1 MSVTILGHLKG
12 YPEKIK
18 QTFAKH
24 ASEME
29 QVTKTAVSKGAIT
42 HRFLQ
47 GDGEIVILDE
57 WDSAEHFQEFFSSQP
72 VIAQM
77 MQEAGVAGPPDVK
90 VYESLKTVG
99 DF

>member
-12 YPEKIK
+12 DPEKIK
-18 QTFAKH
+18 QTFVKH
-24 ASEME
+24 ATEME

-42 HRFLQ
+42 HRFMQ
-47 GDGEIVILDE
+47 GDGEIVIVDE
-57 WDSAEHFQEFFSSQP
+57 WDTAAHFQEFFSSQP
-72 VIAQM
+72 VIGQM

-90 VYESLKTVG
+90 VFENLVTVG